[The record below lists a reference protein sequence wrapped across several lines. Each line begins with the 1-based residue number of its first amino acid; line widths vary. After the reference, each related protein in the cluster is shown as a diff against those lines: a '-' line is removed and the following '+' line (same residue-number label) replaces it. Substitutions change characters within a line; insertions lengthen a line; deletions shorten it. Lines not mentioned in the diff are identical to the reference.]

1 MTQLSEHFALDEFTA
16 SQTAARLGIDNTPDA
31 EALENLRNTA
41 AGMEQVRAFLGG
53 VPVKISSGFR
63 CLALNAAVGS
73 RTTSQHVTGCA
84 CDFTAPAY
92 GTPEQIVRDLL
103 TSGVPYDQLIY
114 EFATWVHISFSPQN
128 RRQALTI
135 DHDGT
140 RAFA

>member
-1 MTQLSEHFALDEFTA
+1 MNLTEHFTLEEFTA
-16 SQTAARLGIDNTPDA
+16 SQTAARLGINNTPDP
-31 EALENLRNTA
+31 EALANLHNTA
-41 AGMEQVRAFLGG
+41 AGMELVRTFLGG
-53 VPVKISSGFR
+53 VPVKISSGYR

-84 CDFTAPAY
+84 CDFTAPEY
-92 GTPEQIVRDLL
+92 GTPEHIVRDLMA
-103 TSGVPYDQLIY
+103 SDVPYDQLIF
-114 EFATWVHISFSPQN
+114 EFGTWVHISFSPQN